1 MSLKAPSITDDWVC
15 RPVMEMNIPYRLEWR
30 TCNGHQVQWL
40 SDWSQ
45 HASFSLEVYNPFE
58 QNLTLNF
65 STKIQEVEPPPR
77 RLQSNL
83 WGLTANVSQLQM
95 LATPK
100 CNRNKNAFSRV
111 VEEPFSNVLYKYL
124 GPLKAKSIWKVEN
137 SWEPLAQWCN

>member
-1 MSLKAPSITDDWVC
+1 MGIKCNDYLIEVNM
-15 RPVMEMNIPYRLEWR
+15 PV
-30 TCNGHQVQWL
+30 
-40 SDWSQ
+40 
-45 HASFSLEVYNPFE
+45 FSLEVYNPFE

-124 GPLKAKSIWKVEN
+124 GPLKSKKVSEKWKILESLWHSDVIN
-137 SWEPLAQWCN
+137 VHSSLK